1 MGHAKNYIANDM
13 IRRILS
19 KHFGYNV
26 KYGMNVTDIDD
37 KIIKQSWK
45 EGVQYVEFAKKWEKD
60 FFNDMD
66 ILGV

>member
-37 KIIKQSWK
+37 KIIK
-45 EGVQYVEFAKKWEKD
+45 
-60 FFNDMD
+60 
-66 ILGV
+66 